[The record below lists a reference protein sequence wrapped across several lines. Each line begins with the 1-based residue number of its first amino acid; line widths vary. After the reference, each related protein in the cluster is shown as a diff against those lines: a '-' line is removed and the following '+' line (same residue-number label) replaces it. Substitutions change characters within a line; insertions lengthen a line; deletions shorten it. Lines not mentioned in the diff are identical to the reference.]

1 MELGE
6 GSLIVN
12 GQNSWLN
19 FDLRRWLGVL
29 ERKSSFFATLR
40 SDRANGLTEHE
51 SVYVAENHQFENVFN
66 S

>member
-1 MELGE
+1 MAKILGSTSTYDV
-6 GSLIVN
+6 G
-12 GQNSWLN
+12 
-19 FDLRRWLGVL
+19 LGVL